1 MASPLPRPSA
11 VSILVFVTGLICAVW
26 SGVATYRAV
35 GLYGGPVGSGFH
47 REWNPQTKHH
57 DLVHETTTKAGVHI
71 RRVYAADSVHLVRT
85 EISGANIESP
95 YSLEPTSGG
104 KTDRI
109 GFSSIN
115 DGVIDAWS
123 TTDPKTG
130 ERHVEMSTR
139 RNGKIDR
146 WEHYVK
152 GALNRVELDTNG
164 DGKPDRRMTFE
175 DGILIDTVDIH

>member
-1 MASPLPRPSA
+1 MAPHMSRPSPL
-11 VSILVFVTGLICAVW
+11 SIVVFISGLIAAIW
-26 SGVATYRAV
+26 SGVATYQTV

-47 REWNPQTKHH
+47 REWNPRTRHY
-57 DLVHETTTKAGVHI
+57 DLIHEATTRSGAHI
-71 RRVYAADSVHLVRT
+71 RRVFADDSVRVLRT
-85 EISGANIESP
+85 EV
-95 YSLEPTSGG
+95 SGG
-104 KTDRI
+104 GEPPISFEASLDGTPDRI

-123 TTDPKTG
+123 ITDPKTG

-152 GALNRVELDTNG
+152 DALIRVELDTNG
-164 DGKPDRRMTFE
+164 DGKPDRRMTYE
-175 DGILIDTVDIH
+175 DGILMDTVDMH